1 MHDSKTRRPR
11 SPFRGVVS
19 THLRRRRYADLC
31 SSPCYSPPS
40 APSKSPLFIA
50 NGFRIMMPGWLR
62 DPIQIPRV
70 SSSEPTLPP
79 LSSSSLTPSTLTT
92 RVQGCYCPR
101 RDCSLS
107 LSLSLCP
114 SLFRDLS
121 NNLLCAIY
129 RRDAGPLCPRPPS
142 PLSTQRDIQRDV
154 SLSFFPFF
162 PFSLSPSLYSPSFC
176 LGNRGS
182 KSAGRKI
189 RKIEWILIR
198 ERDYPN

>member
-107 LSLSLCP
+107 LSLSL
-114 SLFRDLS
+114 SVRLSSEIFRIIYFARYTDATRGLFALGLPLPFPPNAIS
-121 NNLLCAIY
+121 NAM
-129 RRDAGPLCPRPPS
+129 S
-142 PLSTQRDIQRDV
+142 P
-154 SLSFFPFF
+154 
-162 PFSLSPSLYSPSFC
+162 SPSF
-176 LGNRGS
+176 LFFLFPFPLLFTLLLFVWVIEDRSQPGGRSEKLSGS
-182 KSAGRKI
+182 
-189 RKIEWILIR
+189 
-198 ERDYPN
+198 

>member
-107 LSLSLCP
+107 LSLSLSVRLSSEIFRIIYFARYTDATRGLFALGLP
-114 SLFRDLS
+114 LPFRD
-121 NNLLCAIY
+121 A
-129 RRDAGPLCPRPPS
+129 S
-142 PLSTQRDIQRDV
+142 PLLPSFF
-154 SLSFFPFF
+154 SFFSLPLSLLSFFLF
-162 PFSLSPSLYSPSFC
+162 
-176 LGNRGS
+176 G
-182 KSAGRKI
+182 
-189 RKIEWILIR
+189 
-198 ERDYPN
+198 

>member
-19 THLRRRRYADLC
+19 THLRRWRYADLC

-142 PLSTQRDIQRDV
+142 PLSRC
-154 SLSFFPFF
+154 
-162 PFSLSPSLYSPSFC
+162 LSPPSF
-176 LGNRGS
+176 LFFLFLPPPLFTLFLFVWVIEDRSQPGGRSEKLSGS
-182 KSAGRKI
+182 
-189 RKIEWILIR
+189 
-198 ERDYPN
+198 